1 MRATARRQPTATA
14 SRAGG
19 AIQAEPERGWQRR
32 LCRVALI
39 VALLA
44 GFGAALGSPA
54 AFAAPPG
61 PGTEA
66 AARDNFMIALRGDLA
81 ALVDSWPGEHAVS
94 VLDVQTGQL
103 VSVNGDR
110 AQLAACSIKI
120 FIMMAVAQDIEAGL
134 YTAASVEDL
143 VLDAMGPSNTPPAR
157 ELIRIIG
164 GGAIGAGVHRVN
176 AIMREL
182 GAERSILTHPPGYPE
197 EEYGYAASHGIIE
210 NLLVADEV
218 AMMLGKLYRGEAL
231 SPWATEYVLWSMTL
245 AIPGQQGSLGGPL
258 PYDAQ
263 LYHKIGL
270 LFEPENTWNDV
281 GIVTFERGD
290 QTYAYAIAYLGAYAP
305 DWLDAY
311 FHGTSVSAAAWEA
324 FSDYYGAAPPTS
336 ECFPQTGQCVDG
348 LFYQYWRD
356 NGGLMQQGL
365 PLSPVFTEI
374 NAATGRSYAVQY
386 FERAR
391 FELHPEN
398 MGTPYVVL
406 LGQVGREQFAEKYP
420 EGAPRRGP
428 AGGVCFPE
436 TGYCVRGVFYDYWA
450 ANGALA
456 QQGYP
461 IGPEFDE
468 VSAFDGKTYR
478 VQYFERARFE
488 YHPENRPPYDV
499 LLGQLG
505 REQFEARYP
514 GGAPSSTQSRIA
526 VGATTTRARLL
537 TQIAALDELRAALP
551 QGAADDP
558 HRGWETYDRA
568 LEAFL
573 TIRPELRAYLLWY
586 YHHTTPGATPGLT
599 YHPDGAALRDV
610 ALLERYLATGSTPR
624 HGR

>member
-1 MRATARRQPTATA
+1 VL
-14 SRAGG
+14 
-19 AIQAEPERGWQRR
+19 RR
-32 LCRVALI
+32 LCRVAL
-39 VALLA
+39 VAVLLA
-44 GFGAALGSPA
+44 GLGAAWGGPA
-54 AFAAPPG
+54 ASAAPPW
-61 PGTEA
+61 PSSEV
-66 AARDNFMIALRGDLA
+66 AARDNFMIALHEELA
-81 ALVDSWPGEHAVS
+81 ALVAGWPGEHAVS
-94 VLDVQTGQL
+94 VLDLQTGQM

-134 YTAASVEDL
+134 YTADSVEAL
-143 VLDAMGPSNTPPAR
+143 VLDAMGPSNTWPAR

-164 GGAIGAGVHRVN
+164 GGDIGAGVHRVN
-176 AIMREL
+176 AIMWGL

-258 PYDAQ
+258 PASAQ

-270 LFEPENTWNDV
+270 LFAPLNTWNDV
-281 GIVTFERGD
+281 GIVTFEREG
-290 QTYAYAIAYLGAYAP
+290 QTYAYAIAYLGSFAP

-311 FHGTSVSAAAWEA
+311 YHGASLSAVTWEA
-324 FSDYYGAAPPTS
+324 FSDYYGTAPATS
-336 ECFPQTGQCVDG
+336 ACFAETGHCVEG
-348 LFYQYWRD
+348 IFYQYWRD

-365 PLSPVFTEI
+365 PLSPEFSET
-374 NAATGRSYAVQY
+374 NPATGQSYTVQY

-391 FELHPEN
+391 FEYHPEN

-406 LGQVGREQFAEKYP
+406 LGQVGREQFEAKYP
-420 EGAPRRGP
+420 EGQGQQKP
-428 AGGVCFPE
+428 GGVCFSE
-436 TGYCVRGVFYDYWA
+436 TGFCVRGAFYDYWL

-461 IGPEFDE
+461 ISPEFDE
-468 VSAFDGKTYR
+468 ISPLDGKRYR

-488 YHPENRPPYDV
+488 HHPENTTPHDV

-505 REQFEARYP
+505 REQFDARYP
-514 GGAPSSTQSRIA
+514 GGAPSSARGRVAATMPESRD
-526 VGATTTRARLL
+526 LL
-537 TQIAALDELRAALP
+537 LAQIAALDELRATLP

-558 HRGWETYDRA
+558 QRGWEAYDRA
-568 LEAFL
+568 TEAFL
-573 TIRPELRAYLLWY
+573 AVRPELRAYLLWY
-586 YHHTTPGATPGLT
+586 YGHVTAGTTPGLA
-599 YHPDGAALRDV
+599 YHPSGAALRDSG
-610 ALLERYLATGSTPR
+610 LLGQYLAGGDVPNQ
-624 HGR
+624 GR